1 MSTCNSDCRDIN
13 GITIG
18 LIDTIINSCRLLR
31 NRDLSNSNIIEA
43 LKDLKNDEDFKYLID
58 VINKVK

>member
-31 NRDLSNSNIIEA
+31 NRDLKDGNIMEA